1 MPQPHRVAVTNQL
14 FYQTKGSTAGS
25 NANDASFQLNN
36 SKSQHSL
43 ISTQTLGMSNPLLD
57 KQIKE
62 INKQKEFL
70 LKLQQDK
77 EALERHMRENE
88 AVMATRMQ
96 KIAEEKHQ
104 MESKIQQ
111 AAVCIQRHARGMIAR
126 FAYKRYMEDLR
137 KREKQKL
144 SNMLKDL

>member
-1 MPQPHRVAVTNQL
+1 
-14 FYQTKGSTAGS
+14 
-25 NANDASFQLNN
+25 
-36 SKSQHSL
+36 
-43 ISTQTLGMSNPLLD
+43 MSNPLLD

-96 KIAEEKHQ
+96 KIAEEKH
-104 MESKIQQ
+104 
-111 AAVCIQRHARGMIAR
+111 
-126 FAYKRYMEDLR
+126 
-137 KREKQKL
+137 
-144 SNMLKDL
+144 

>member
-1 MPQPHRVAVTNQL
+1 
-14 FYQTKGSTAGS
+14 
-25 NANDASFQLNN
+25 
-36 SKSQHSL
+36 
-43 ISTQTLGMSNPLLD
+43 MSNPLLD
-57 KQIKE
+57 KHIKE